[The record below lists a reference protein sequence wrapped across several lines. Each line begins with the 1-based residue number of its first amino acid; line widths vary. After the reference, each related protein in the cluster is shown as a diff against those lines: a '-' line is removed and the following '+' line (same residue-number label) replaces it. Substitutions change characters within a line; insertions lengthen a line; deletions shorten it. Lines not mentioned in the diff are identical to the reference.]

1 MFVVSNQEET
11 YGVVPGHEFGLHGRG
26 MDAVVVHD
34 LLHLLDEALP
44 HGALFDGDVHG
55 AHDRALGQLP
65 HVEVVDRLDAGQ
77 REEIL
82 PEGAER
88 HLTAHTPRQSA
99 S

>member
-1 MFVVSNQEET
+1 
-11 YGVVPGHEFGLHGRG
+11 

-77 REEIL
+77 REEVL

-88 HLTAHTPRQSA
+88 HLTAHPPRQSV